1 MEKSMSKNP
10 HKGLFFNQGENKKSN
25 NIDDVISRATTPAS
39 KYPVSNK
46 KHK

>member
-10 HKGLFFNQGENKKSN
+10 NKGLFFNQSGKSN
-25 NIDDVISRATTPAS
+25 NIEDVIARATTPAS
-39 KYPVSNK
+39 KYPVHNK

>member
-10 HKGLFFNQGENKKSN
+10 NKGLFFNQGGKKSN
-25 NIDDVISRATTPAS
+25 NIDDVIARATTPAS
-39 KYPVSNK
+39 KYPVHNK